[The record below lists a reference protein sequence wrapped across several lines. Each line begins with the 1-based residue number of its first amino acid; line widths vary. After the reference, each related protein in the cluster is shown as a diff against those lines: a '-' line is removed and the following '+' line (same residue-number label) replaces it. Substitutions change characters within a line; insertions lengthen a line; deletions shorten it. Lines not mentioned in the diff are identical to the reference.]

1 MTLEQQFLSTE
12 GRINRKIFI
21 LYLIAFN
28 LLMLV
33 LAAPMFFINFG
44 NDDFAVEIISTTISA
59 IVELAMLPGFF
70 LSVKRLHDLN
80 KSAVFIVLY
89 LVPLVNIIFLLYL
102 ICFKG
107 TKGENRYGSNPL
119 NPDYEN
125 TFVSAVSTDKIKIGS
140 IERKYFSTLGRLNRK
155 PFIRYLLVLLICTAL
170 LAAGCLAFIR
180 LLEAAHA
187 VELFLFFSVISVLY
201 LYLIVTLPLRFL
213 LIRRLH
219 DLNLSGWW
227 IALGTILPLGYMAM
241 AVCLMFSKGTQGE
254 NRYGADPLDTL

>member
-33 LAAPMFFINFG
+33 LAVPMFFINFG
-44 NDDFAVEIISTTISA
+44 NDDFAVEIISTAISA

-125 TFVSAVSTDKIKIGS
+125 NFAAISNAKNGHF
-140 IERKYFSTLGRLNRK
+140 EQKYFSTTGRLNRK
-155 PFIRYLLVLLICTAL
+155 PFIHYLLVLLICSVICISSFVL
-170 LAAGCLAFIR
+170 FFYS
-180 LLEAAHA
+180 LEAAHA
-187 VELFLFFSVISVLY
+187 AEPVLFIGVLAVLF
-201 LYLIVTLPLRFL
+201 LYLIISLPLRFL

-254 NRYGADPLDTL
+254 NRYGAEPLDTL